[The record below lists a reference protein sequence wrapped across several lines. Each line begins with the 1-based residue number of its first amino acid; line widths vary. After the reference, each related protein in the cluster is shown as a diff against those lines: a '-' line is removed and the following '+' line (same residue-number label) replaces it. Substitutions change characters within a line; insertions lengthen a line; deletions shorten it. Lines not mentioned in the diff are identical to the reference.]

1 MRLRLLGVLALVALS
16 LAVPTA
22 ATTLDGT
29 TGSDD
34 PPTDATASV
43 TLAPHDGPNGEYAS
57 VEGGQVAVAFDSLN
71 DEAETTVDD
80 VFAIT
85 STCDER
91 ARIAVVH
98 DAEGVT
104 FYRDGDPSR
113 SIDGR
118 ASAAAVSPGETI
130 AVGVRADTRHRDAL
144 SLDSIT
150 VVARCGER
158 NVGDTEDEVD
168 HEITVDS
175 ALNRS
180 AVRAGGGVEI
190 SATVTNAGERI
201 VQHPIRL
208 QVDGVVVD
216 ERRLWVAPGETRE
229 VTFVRRFQRAGEYE
243 VAVGDAEAA
252 VVAVSPAA
260 EPAPSFEVTNATV
273 SDRDLRPGDRL
284 AVEATVANRGN
295 ASGVF
300 AAELAVDGTVVA
312 TTRVAVS
319 AGERRTIDFERRVDR
334 AGRFAVS
341 VSGTDAGTVAVGDGD
356 LLPVDGPVKYGASA
370 LALVPLAASGFA
382 IVRRRNR

>member
-43 TLAPHDGPNGEYAS
+43 TLAPQDGPNGEYAS
-57 VEGGQVAVAFDSLN
+57 VEDGEITVTMDSLN
-71 DEAETTVDD
+71 DEAATTVDG

-85 STCDER
+85 SECDGR
-91 ARIAVVH
+91 AHVGVVH

-104 FYRDGDPSR
+104 FYRGGDPTR

-118 ASAAAVSPGETI
+118 ANAAAVSPGETI
-130 AVGVRADTRHRDAL
+130 AVGVRANTRHRDAL

-150 VVARCGER
+150 VVARCGDR
-158 NVGDTEDEVD
+158 NAGDGEDEVD
-168 HEITVDS
+168 YEISVAGS
-175 ALNRS
+175 LNQS
-180 AVRAGGGVEI
+180 AVRTGEAVEI
-190 SATVTNAGERI
+190 TATVTNEGERI
-201 VQHPIRL
+201 VQHPVRL
-208 QVDGVVVD
+208 RVDGVVVD
-216 ERRLWVAPGETRE
+216 ERRLWVAPGEARE

-243 VAVGDAEAA
+243 VAVGDAETT
-252 VVAVSPAA
+252 VVSVSSAA

-273 SDRDLRPGDRL
+273 SDRDLGPGDRL
-284 AVEATVANRGN
+284 AVEATVANGGN

-300 AAELAVDGTVVA
+300 TAELAVGGTVVA
-312 TTRVAVS
+312 TTRVAVPG
-319 AGERRTIDFERRVDR
+319 GERRTIDFERRVDR
-334 AGRFAVS
+334 TGRFAVS

-370 LALVPLAASGFA
+370 LSLVPLAASGFA
-382 IVRRRNR
+382 VVRWRKR

>member
-1 MRLRLLGVLALVALS
+1 MRLRLLGVLTLIALS

-22 ATTLDGT
+22 ANTLSGT
-29 TGSDD
+29 TVSDES
-34 PPTDATASV
+34 PTDDTGSV

-57 VEGGQVAVAFDSLN
+57 VEDGEVTVTLDSLN

-80 VFAIT
+80 VFTIT

-91 ARIAVVH
+91 ARIAVAH
-98 DAEGVT
+98 DGDGVA
-104 FYRDGDPSR
+104 FYRGGDPAQ

-118 ASAAAVSPGETI
+118 SNAAAVSPGETI
-130 AVGVRADTRHRDAL
+130 AVGVRADTRHRQKL

-158 NVGDTEDEVD
+158 DVGDDEDEVD
-168 HEITVDS
+168 HEISVAGS
-175 ALNRS
+175 LNRS
-180 AVRAGGGVEI
+180 AVQAGEAVEI
-190 SATVTNAGERI
+190 TASVSNAGERI
-201 VQHPIRL
+201 VQHPVRL
-208 QVDGVVVD
+208 RVDGVVVD

-229 VTFVRRFQRAGEYE
+229 VTFVRRFQRAGEYD

-284 AVEATVANRGN
+284 AVEATVANEGN

-300 AAELAVDGTVVA
+300 TAELAVDGVVVA
-312 TTRVAVS
+312 TTRVAVP

-334 AGRFAVS
+334 TGRFAVS

-356 LLPVDGPVKYGASA
+356 LIPAVGPVKYGASA

-382 IVRRRNR
+382 IVRWRRR